1 MTEPSPT
8 LDYQRQVNAAG
19 VLIEQLAG
27 GGVQV
32 ILATKRRRI
41 ATLLANAGHASSHIA
56 GDVIGIILAI
66 VVFPFYLAALALLAS
81 SKPRGI
87 IRVDRNEVFFE
98 ERLDDG
104 FGWTATS
111 FARPRKDVTE
121 FRANRFVASLYFR
134 IAGSENFD
142 VLCDLDE
149 ETITQVSAA
158 INDALR
164 RLREEDATA

>member
-1 MTEPSPT
+1 MTEPPPT
-8 LDYQRQVNAAG
+8 LDYQRQSNAAG

-27 GGVQV
+27 GGVEIV
-32 ILATKRRRI
+32 IASKRRRI
-41 ATLLANAGHASSHIA
+41 ASLFANAGNVLQA
-56 GDVIGIILAI
+56 DILG
-66 VVFPFYLAALALLAS
+66 FFLYPFYLVALALLAS

-87 IRVDRNEVFFE
+87 IRIDRNEVFVE

-104 FGWTATS
+104 FGWSASS
-111 FARPRKDVTE
+111 FTRPRKDVTE

-149 ETITQVSAA
+149 ETIVQVSAA

-164 RLREEDATA
+164 RLREEDASA